1 MPGSALI
8 SERILVTGASGF
20 VGSALCKR
28 LAAEG
33 LQVRRA
39 LRKLPT
45 LDVAADAVA
54 TGDLSANQ
62 DWALALTGVACVVH
76 AAARVHVMN
85 DTESDPLAAFRA
97 ANVTGTLNLARQ
109 AVAAGVTRFVFISS
123 IKVNGERTAPGRP
136 FRASDEPGPL
146 DPYGISKM
154 EAEQGLRKVAADTG
168 MELVIVRPP
177 LVYGPGVRANFRQ
190 MLTAVRRGLPLPLAS
205 IDNRRSMVG
214 LDNLVD
220 LLLTCIRHPAAPGH
234 VFLAG
239 DGDDVS
245 SPELLRRVGTALGR
259 PARLVPMPPALLRLL
274 ATVAGRKDMAQR
286 LCESLEV
293 DISDTCQ
300 VLEWTPPRSMAYELE
315 ATARAYLEQK

>member
-1 MPGSALI
+1 MPGPALI

-109 AVAAGVTRFVFISS
+109 AAAAGVTRFVFISS
-123 IKVNGERTAPGRP
+123 IKVNGERTTPGRP
-136 FRASDEPGPL
+136 FRASDEPEPL
-146 DPYGISKM
+146 DPYGLSKM
-154 EAEQGLRKVAADTG
+154 EAEQGLRTLAADTG

-190 MLTAVRRGLPLPLAS
+190 MLTAIRRGLPLPLAS

-220 LLLTCIRHPAAPGH
+220 LLLTCTRHPDAPGH
-234 VFLAG
+234 VFLAS

-245 SPELLRRVGTALGR
+245 TPELLRRVGTALGR
-259 PARLVPMPPALLRLL
+259 PARLLPMPPALLRLL

-286 LCESLEV
+286 LCESLQV

>member
-109 AVAAGVTRFVFISS
+109 AAAAGVTRFVFISS
-123 IKVNGERTAPGRP
+123 IKVNGERTTPGRP
-136 FRASDEPGPL
+136 FRASDEPEPL
-146 DPYGISKM
+146 DPYGLSKM
-154 EAEQGLRKVAADTG
+154 EAEQGLRTLAADTG

-190 MLTAVRRGLPLPLAS
+190 MLTAIRRGLPLPLAS

-220 LLLTCIRHPAAPGH
+220 LLLTCTRHPGAPGH
-234 VFLAG
+234 VFLAS

-245 SPELLRRVGTALGR
+245 TPELLRRVGTALGR
-259 PARLVPMPPALLRLL
+259 PARLLPMPPALLRLL

-286 LCESLEV
+286 LCESLQV